1 MFKTYL
7 ISDFRSKLIKSRL
20 TFSYLCAVI
29 FAYTLTV
36 LVYSPVGPVALASSV
51 MWIPSGVAFGGG
63 VLFGPIGALI
73 TIIPGTIFHVWH
85 GITIPAALLL
95 ASNTAIACAVG
106 SLFCAT
112 PKDIDAYF
120 SKVSDL
126 IWFLIGGVIVASTF
140 NATINSALLWAYG
153 IIDKIDIVPI
163 AQRAWNSSAVG
174 ILVAGA
180 WLLAWGSLF
189 KFQSSIRC
197 RNPWEFI
204 VCSILTIIVSLLVF
218 QFTLYIPSTIN
229 SIFYKRYHLLFPFLA
244 WASVR
249 FELQGATLI
258 ALIVGLTVT
267 ILHAA
272 TGQIAGIEVAV
283 ESLPLVQIYLGIFT
297 LTGMVIASSI
307 AFVRRREMTFRAMF
321 DNSGAP
327 MAQVNMGRKFVLVND
342 RFCDLVGYTREELM
356 NMTFLDLTVD
366 EDRPEHSQFELLR
379 ANKVK
384 NLNVEKKYHRKDG
397 TVILVSVNAVLI
409 HDHVRNENF
418 SVAVVKDITAL
429 KRAEEAAL
437 QAMQE
442 AESANRAKS
451 TFLANMSH
459 EIRTPMGVIL
469 GFSELLL
476 RDKDISETA
485 RQHLHTIHRNAAALG
500 TLINEVLDLSKV
512 EAGRL
517 EIARESVLIQQ
528 LLDDIKSS
536 FSDMAAR
543 KKLTFSTHV
552 SSSVPKAIYSDRL
565 RLRQVL
571 MNIISNA
578 LKFTKTG
585 SVSVDVSQHKVDDKS
600 SILSIRV
607 TDSGIGMT
615 PAQTKKLFQPFG
627 QVHLDL
633 SHEFGG
639 TGLGL
644 VLSRKIA
651 QLMGGDVI
659 LESSEPDKGSTFII
673 NVRVEQLSQEAESV
687 LTAALPDKNKSASHT
702 VGALGGRR
710 VLLAEDTPDQAM
722 LVQILLSAQG
732 AQVDIVENG
741 ADAVAKATSDH
752 YDVILMDMQMPVMT
766 GAAATEVLRQRGY
779 RAPIIA
785 LTAQAMR
792 SDAERSA
799 SVGCNE
805 HLSKPVSKDELIAA
819 IKRVT
824 DDHPT

>member
-1 MFKTYL
+1 MFKTHL
-7 ISDFRSKLIKSRL
+7 IRNFGRGMIKSRL
-20 TFSYLCAVI
+20 TAIYLWTVI
-29 FAYTLTV
+29 FAYVLTI
-36 LVYSPVGPVALASSV
+36 LVYWSIGPMALASSV
-51 MWIPSGVAFGGG
+51 MWIPSGVAFGGSI
-63 VLFGPIGALI
+63 LFGPIGALV
-73 TIIPGTIFHVWH
+73 TVVPATIFHTLH
-85 GITIPAALLL
+85 GITMPAALLL
-95 ASNTAIACAVG
+95 ASNTAVACATG
-106 SLFCAT
+106 SLVCTT

-126 IWFLIGGVIVASTF
+126 IWFVIGGIIVASTL
-140 NATINSALLWAYG
+140 NATINSALLWGYG
-153 IIDKIDIVPI
+153 IVDRTDIPSLV
-163 AQRAWNSSAVG
+163 QRTWSSSAIG

-180 WLLAWGSLF
+180 WLLAWGSFF

-197 RNPWEFI
+197 RNAWEFLA
-204 VCSILTIIVSLLVF
+204 CSILTIIVSLLVF
-218 QFTLYIPSTIN
+218 QFTHYIPPTIN
-229 SIFYKRYHLLFPFLA
+229 GIFYKRYYLLFPFLA

-249 FELQGATLI
+249 FELRGATLI
-258 ALIVGLTVT
+258 SLIVGLTVT
-267 ILHAA
+267 LLHAA
-272 TGQIAGIEVAV
+272 TGQLAGIEVGL
-283 ESLPLVQIYLGIFT
+283 ESLPLVQVYLGVFT
-297 LTGMVIASSI
+297 LTGMVIAGSI

-342 RFCDLVGYTREELM
+342 RFCDLVGYSRHELM
-356 NMTFLDLTVD
+356 EMTFLDLTVS
-366 EDRPEHSQFELLR
+366 EGYHQHSQFEMLR
-379 ANKVK
+379 ENKVK
-384 NLNVEKKYHRKDG
+384 NLNVEKKYRRKDG
-397 TVILVSVNAVLI
+397 SVIMVSVNAVLI
-409 HDHVRNENF
+409 HDHVRNENY

-429 KRAEEAAL
+429 KRAEESAL
-437 QAMQE
+437 QAVQE

-451 TFLANMSH
+451 VFLANMSH

-476 RDKDISETA
+476 RDKDLPETA

-517 EIARESVLIQQ
+517 EIARETVLVQQ
-528 LLDDIKSS
+528 LMDDIKSS

-543 KKLTFSTHV
+543 KQIAFTTRL
-552 SSSVPKAIYSDRL
+552 SSSVPMAVFSDRL

-578 LKFTKTG
+578 VKFTKAG
-585 SVSVDVSQHKVDDKS
+585 SVNVDVSQDKKNDKS
-600 SILSIRV
+600 AVLVIRV
-607 TDSGIGMT
+607 SDTGIGMT
-615 PAQTKKLFQPFG
+615 PAQTQKLFQPFG

-633 SHEFGG
+633 SHEYGG

-651 QLMGGDVI
+651 RLMGGDVV
-659 LESSEPDKGSTFII
+659 LESSTPDKGSTFVI
-673 NVRVEQLSQEAESV
+673 NICVDLLSQEAELV
-687 LTAALPDKNKSASHT
+687 LTASLADKIKPVSQA
-702 VGALGGRR
+702 VGSLGGRR

-732 AQVDIVENG
+732 AEVDIVENG
-741 ADAVAKATSDH
+741 EDAVAKATSND

-766 GAAATEVLRQRGY
+766 GAAATELLRQRGY

-824 DDHPT
+824 DDHPR